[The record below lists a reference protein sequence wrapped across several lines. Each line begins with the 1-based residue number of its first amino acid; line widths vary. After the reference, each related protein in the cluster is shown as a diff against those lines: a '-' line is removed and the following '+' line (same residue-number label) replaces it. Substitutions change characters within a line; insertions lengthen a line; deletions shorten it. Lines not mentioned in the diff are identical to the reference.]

1 MLNETERGDTRQ
13 KSQDETR
20 LDAKEMGDNRRAL
33 PVPSLPQLWI
43 EKLDVHQFE
52 ALMPILGLILGRVSI

>member
-33 PVPSLPQLWI
+33 PSLPQLWI
-43 EKLDVHQFE
+43 EKLDVHQLE
-52 ALMPILGLILGRVSI
+52 ALIPILGLILG